1 MLPHRHK
8 KGSVQT
14 PMSILVDKNTKVI
27 CQGITGAAGAFHTK
41 ACLEYGT
48 QMVGGV
54 TPGKGGQSV
63 EGVPVYDFVSEACAE
78 HRIDAAISF
87 VPGAFSR
94 DSCFE
99 VFDAGIKFLVL
110 TPEGI
115 PDHDVVDIANYGR
128 SKGARVLGPGT
139 AGIIAPGKCKVGA
152 HPARMF
158 KEGRAGVVSKSG
170 ALSYEVGKTL
180 SEAGIGQSTVLAI
193 GGGPV
198 WGFTQRD
205 AVELFQQDDET
216 DVIVLL
222 GEIGGSMEEEAADF
236 ISKHVTKP
244 VVSLIVGRAAPA
256 GKSLGHAGAIIEGS
270 RGTAASKIEA
280 LERAG
285 VRTAKTPQE
294 LAKLIKQVRG
304 C

>member
-1 MLPHRHK
+1 MA
-8 KGSVQT
+8 
-14 PMSILVDKNTKVI
+14 ILINRDTQVLVCAITGRSGQLQTKVM
-27 CQGITGAAGAFHTK
+27 
-41 ACLEYGT
+41 LDYGT
-48 QMVGGV
+48 KVVAGV
-54 TPGKGGQSV
+54 TPGKGGQTV
-63 EGVPVYDFVSEACAE
+63 EGVPVYDFISEACAE

-87 VPGAFSR
+87 VPGAFSK
-94 DSCFE
+94 DSCYE
-99 VFDAGIKFLVL
+99 VLDAGIKFLVL

-115 PDHDVVDIANYGR
+115 PDHDVVDVVNYAGA
-128 SKGARVLGPGT
+128 KGARVLGPGT

-180 SEAGIGQSTVLAI
+180 TEAGIGQSTVLAI

-198 WGFTQRD
+198 WGLTQRD
-205 AVELFQQDDET
+205 AVELFQQDEET

-294 LAKLIKQVRG
+294 LAELIKQVRG